1 MADGSLFHASQ
12 VLSQY
17 GVIVKKI
24 PKNFTWD
31 LLKKL
36 SITLFFFLLENVDVE
51 KTR

>member
-1 MADGSLFHASQ
+1 MADGSLFRASQ

-24 PKNFTWD
+24 PKKFYLGFAQKAVNNT
-31 LLKKL
+31 
-36 SITLFFFLLENVDVE
+36 FFLLENVDAE